1 MEITPFKNKKEDV
14 PGRPLSECILYYLC
28 ADSCDTWELLALEVL
43 EHSTTTCRNV
53 AYLVSITHLSYSC
66 N

>member
-14 PGRPLSECILYYLC
+14 PGRPLSECILYSLC

-43 EHSTTTCRNV
+43 EHSTTTCRNR
-53 AYLVSITHLSYSC
+53 
-66 N
+66 